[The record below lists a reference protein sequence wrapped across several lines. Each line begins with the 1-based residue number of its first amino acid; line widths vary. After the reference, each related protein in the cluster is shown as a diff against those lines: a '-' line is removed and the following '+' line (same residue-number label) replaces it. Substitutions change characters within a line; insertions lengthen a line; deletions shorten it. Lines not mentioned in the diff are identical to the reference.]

1 MFRKN
6 ELSSK
11 MTSMRKITVKQL
23 RLLTAAARGGSFA
36 AAAEA
41 CHVTP
46 PAVTMQMQHL
56 EAEAGLPL
64 FERDG
69 RAFRLTDAGRELLSC
84 AEKIEAAL
92 ADCDAGLAAMQSLA
106 GGRVAVGVVSTAKYF
121 APQMLAAFAHRHPG
135 IDIELVIGNREDTI
149 AAFKA
154 GRLDVA
160 VMGRPPE
167 GIEVESALIGD
178 HPQVIIAP
186 PDHPLAKRHAI
197 PPKEIAG
204 ETLLMREAGS
214 GTRVLA
220 ERFLAKHHIKPH
232 IGMEIGSNETIKQ
245 AVIAGLGIA
254 FISAHTIAS
263 EVEDGRLVILD
274 VAGLPEI
281 RHWFVVRPAAKRLM
295 PAAGVLRD
303 FLVAEGRRFLP
314 DVGVN
319 GRVRK
324 AKPARKRPKK
334 AH

>member
-1 MFRKN
+1 
-6 ELSSK
+6 
-11 MTSMRKITVKQL
+11 MRNVTLKQL

-46 PAVTMQMQHL
+46 PAVTMQMQQL

-69 RAFRLTDAGRELLSC
+69 RQFTLTAAGRELLTC
-84 AEKIEAAL
+84 AEKVEAVL
-92 ADCDAGLAAMQSLA
+92 ADCAAGIAAFKSLA
-106 GGRVAVGVVSTAKYF
+106 SGRVAVGVVSTAKYF
-121 APQMLAAFAHRHPG
+121 APQMLAAFARAHPG
-135 IDIELVIGNREDTI
+135 IDIELIIGNREDTI
-149 AAFKA
+149 AAFKS

-167 GIEVESALIGD
+167 GVEVESALIGE
-178 HPQVIIAP
+178 HPQVLIAP
-186 PDHPLAKRHAI
+186 PDHPLAKRRAI

-204 ETLLMREAGS
+204 ETLLMREMGS
-214 GTRVLA
+214 GTRLLA
-220 ERFLAKHHIKPH
+220 ERFLHKHHIKPR

-263 EVEDGRLVILD
+263 EIEDGRLVVLD
-274 VAGLPEI
+274 VVGLPEV
-281 RHWFVVRPAAKRLM
+281 RQWFVVRPAAKRLM
-295 PAAGVLRD
+295 PAAGALRD

-314 DVGVN
+314 DL
-319 GRVRK
+319 GRPRRK
-324 AKPARKRPKK
+324 ETKSAKRTARAAINADATSR
-334 AH
+334 

>member
-1 MFRKN
+1 
-6 ELSSK
+6 
-11 MTSMRKITVKQL
+11 MRNITLKQL
-23 RLLTAAARGGSFA
+23 RLLRAAARGGSFA

-41 CHVTP
+41 GHVTP
-46 PAVTMQMQHL
+46 PAVTMQMQQL
-56 EAEAGLPL
+56 ESEVGLPL

-84 AEKIEAAL
+84 ADKIEAVL
-92 ADCDAGLAAMQSLA
+92 ADCDAGLATLKSLA
-106 GGRVAVGVVSTAKYF
+106 SGRVAVGVVSTAKYF
-121 APQMLAAFAHRHPG
+121 APQMLAAFARTHPG

-167 GIEVESALIGD
+167 GVEVESAVIGD

-186 PDHPLAKRHAI
+186 PDHPLAKWRAI
-197 PPKEIAG
+197 PPQDIAG

-214 GTRVLA
+214 GTRLLA
-220 ERFLAKHHIKPH
+220 ERFLAKHRIKPR

-263 EVEDGRLVILD
+263 EIQDRRLAILD

-281 RHWFVVRPAAKRLM
+281 RQWFVVRPAAKRLM
-295 PAAGVLRD
+295 PAAGALRD

-314 DVGVN
+314 NVDRRDARN
-319 GRVRK
+319 TKPRNRKHVR
-324 AKPARKRPKK
+324 PLNQG
-334 AH
+334 

>member
-1 MFRKN
+1 
-6 ELSSK
+6 
-11 MTSMRKITVKQL
+11 MRNVTVKQL
-23 RLLTAAARGGSFA
+23 RLLAATARGGSFA

-46 PAVTMQMQHL
+46 PAVTMQMHQL
-56 EAEAGLPL
+56 EAEIGLPL

-69 RAFRLTDAGRELLSC
+69 RGLRLTAAGKEVLGAAERVDAV
-84 AEKIEAAL
+84 L
-92 ADCDAGLAAMQSLA
+92 ADCAAGLAELKSLA

-121 APQMLAAFAHRHPG
+121 APQMLAAFARTHPG
-135 IDIELVIGNREDTI
+135 IDIELLIGNREETL
-149 AAFKA
+149 AAFRD
-154 GRLDVA
+154 GRFDVA

-167 GIEVESALIGD
+167 GIEVESTLIGD

-186 PDHPLAKRHAI
+186 PDHPLAKRRAI
-197 PPKEIAG
+197 AAKDIAG
-204 ETLLMREAGS
+204 ETLLMRETGS
-214 GTRVLA
+214 GTRLLA
-220 ERFLAKHHIKPH
+220 ERFLAKHHIKPR

-281 RHWFVVRPAAKRLM
+281 RHWFVVRPATKRLM
-295 PAAGVLRD
+295 PAAGALRD

-314 DVGVN
+314 DV
-319 GRVRK
+319 RRPRRK
-324 AKPARKRPKK
+324 QTKVSKESPRAAFKGKGNAVLG
-334 AH
+334 